1 MYNSFDF
8 LPLLSGEVPWLGFC
22 SPSPQRFFCEAFPW
36 SVRADSS
43 CCLWKQPAPCTSAL
57 PSWPKT
63 SSERGA
69 AYPHPAKRPNPSQEG
84 HQQQRNYS
92 NREKNPS
99 ISSCW
104 WIRYWMIFTGVVGFF
119 FSLTNKNNFKNTTES
134 SKFPSVSMCNY
145 KWYTTATDSYLDVHM
160 KWSTHEKAT
169 AMVICVLIVSTVL
182 LTSRSSRNTQK
193 SVFDK
198 WKKALT
204 GQGGLYFGTSANCKQ
219 KN

>member
-1 MYNSFDF
+1 MECESRQQL
-8 LPLLSGEVPWLGFC
+8 LPLEAASSLYFC
-22 SPSPQRFFCEAFPW
+22 FAILTQDQQRERCCLPSPCKKANPLPRG
-36 SVRADSS
+36 SS
-43 CCLWKQPAPCTSAL
+43 TATQLLQQGKEPKYFILLMNTLLNDFYRCC
-57 PSWPKT
+57 
-63 SSERGA
+63 
-69 AYPHPAKRPNPSQEG
+69 
-84 HQQQRNYS
+84 
-92 NREKNPS
+92 
-99 ISSCW
+99 
-104 WIRYWMIFTGVVGFF
+104 GFF

-134 SKFPSVSMCNY
+134 SKFPSISMCNY

-169 AMVICVLIVSTVL
+169 AMIICVLIVSTVL

-204 GQGGLYFGTSANCKQ
+204 GQGGLYFDTSANCKQ